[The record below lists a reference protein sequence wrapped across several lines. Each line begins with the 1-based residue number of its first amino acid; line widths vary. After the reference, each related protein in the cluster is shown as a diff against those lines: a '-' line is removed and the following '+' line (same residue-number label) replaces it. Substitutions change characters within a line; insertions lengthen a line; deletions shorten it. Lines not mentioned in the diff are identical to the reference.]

1 MKYNILITIC
11 TDMFYF
17 VKMGKL
23 KSLLDVNQLRF
34 ELQVSGFCQSGIR
47 SDQWSAGQMP
57 ETCDTSQALKLVTH
71 GTLALSTVIW
81 FGHVLP
87 SRYNME

>member
-47 SDQWSAGQMP
+47 SDQ
-57 ETCDTSQALKLVTH
+57 
-71 GTLALSTVIW
+71 
-81 FGHVLP
+81 
-87 SRYNME
+87 